1 MFDRLRNKD
10 PAQTQQ
16 TKFQLVTERGN
27 GYYAWNGKIYQSD
40 IVRAAMRPKV
50 KAIGKLV
57 AKHVRQTVLKDGT
70 RKLEINP
77 EVYIRFL
84 LEEPNAYM
92 TGQKLQEKMASQLI
106 LNNNAFALIIRDE
119 FGYPTEIYP
128 IPAVSA
134 EAIYDKQYTLYL
146 KFVFKNG
153 KIYTFPY
160 ADIIHLRQDFNN
172 NDIFGDPI
180 APALA
185 PLMEI
190 VNTTDQGIVK
200 AIKNGGMIRWL
211 LKFTSSV
218 RPEDLKKQAAD
229 FAANFLSIE
238 NGGNGVAATDAKA
251 DAQQIDPKDYVPN
264 ATQMDK
270 TTQRIYAL
278 FNTNQKIVQSE
289 FDENGFNAYFE
300 AEIEPVV
307 IELTNEYTRKLFTRR
322 ERGFGNRIIFEAA
335 NLATASMQTKL
346 NLAQMVDRGALTPN
360 EWREVFNLV
369 PVPGGDEPIRRL
381 DTAVVNQ
388 INTLTQKLGG
398 NNDEAILALID
409 KLLTTRVKGGDK
421 G

>member
-1 MFDRLRNKD
+1 MNPIGLFDRLRNKE
-10 PAQTQQ
+10 PTQQ
-16 TKFQLVTERGN
+16 TKYQLITERGN
-27 GYYAWNGKIYQSD
+27 GFFAWNGKIYQSD

-50 KAIGKLV
+50 KAIGKLA
-57 AKHVRQTVLKDGT
+57 AKHIRQTVLKDGT
-70 RKLEINP
+70 RKLEVNP

-84 LEEPNAYM
+84 LEEPNPYM
-92 TGQKLQEKMASQLI
+92 TGQKLQEKMASQLV

-128 IPAVSA
+128 IPALSA

-146 KFVFKNG
+146 KFLFANG
-153 KIYTFPY
+153 KSYTFPY

-172 NDIFGDPI
+172 NDIFGDSI
-180 APALA
+180 APALS

-200 AIKNGGMIRWL
+200 AIKNGGIIRWL
-211 LKFTSSV
+211 LKFTSTM
-218 RPEDLKKQAAD
+218 RPEDLKARSD
-229 FAANFLSIE
+229 EFAANFLSIE
-238 NGGNGVAATDAKA
+238 SSGAGVAATDAKA
-251 DAQQIDPKDYVPN
+251 EAQQIDPKDYVPN

-289 FDENGFNAYFE
+289 YDENGWNAYYE
-300 AEIEPVV
+300 AEIEPAV
-307 IELTNEYTRKLFTRR
+307 IELSNEYTRKLFSRR
-322 ERGFGNRIIFEAA
+322 ERGFGNRILFEAA

-369 PVPGGDEPIRRL
+369 PVPGGDDPVRRL
-381 DTAVVNQ
+381 DTAP
-388 INTLTQKLGG
+388 
-398 NNDEAILALID
+398 
-409 KLLTTRVKGGDK
+409 VKGGEK
-421 G
+421 A

>member
-1 MFDRLRNKD
+1 VNPIGLFDRLRNKE
-10 PAQTQQ
+10 PTQQ
-16 TKFQLVTERGN
+16 TKYQLITERGN
-27 GYYAWNGKIYQSD
+27 GFFAWNGKIYQSD

-57 AKHVRQTVLKDGT
+57 AKHVRQTIQKDGS
-70 RKLEINP
+70 RKLEVNP
-77 EVYIRFL
+77 EPYIRFL
-84 LEEPNAYM
+84 LEEPNPYM

-134 EAIYDKQYTLYL
+134 EAIYNKQYVLYI
-146 KFVFKNG
+146 KFLFQNG
-153 KIYTFPY
+153 KSYTFPY

-190 VNTTDQGIVK
+190 VTTTDQGIVK
-200 AIKNGGMIRWL
+200 AIKNSSIIRWL
-211 LKFTSSV
+211 LKFTASM

-229 FAANFLSIE
+229 FAANFLSVE
-238 NGGNGVAATDAKA
+238 NSGTGVAATDAKA
-251 DAQQIDPKDYVPN
+251 DAQQIKPEDYVPN
-264 ATQMDK
+264 AAQMDR
-270 TTQRIYAL
+270 TTQRIYSL
-278 FNTNQKIVQSE
+278 FNTNQKIVQSDY
-289 FDENGFNAYFE
+289 DENIWNAYFE
-300 AEIEPVV
+300 AEIEPMV
-307 IELTNEYTRKLFTRR
+307 IELSNEYTRKLFTRR

-360 EWREVFNLV
+360 EWREVFNLA
-369 PVPGGDEPIRRL
+369 PVDGGDEPIRRL
-381 DTAVVNQ
+381 DTAVV
-388 INTLTQKLGG
+388 
-398 NNDEAILALID
+398 
-409 KLLTTRVKGGDK
+409 KGGDE

>member
-1 MFDRLRNKD
+1 MFDRLRNKE
-10 PAQTQQ
+10 PTQQAQ

-27 GYYAWNGKIYQSD
+27 GFYAWNGKIYQSD
-40 IVRAAMRPKV
+40 IVRAATRPKV

-57 AKHVRQTVLKDGT
+57 AKHIRQTVLKDGT
-70 RKLEINP
+70 RKLEVNP

-84 LEEPNAYM
+84 LEEPNSYM
-92 TGQKLQEKMASQLI
+92 TGQKLQEKLASQLI

-119 FGYPTEIYP
+119 FGYPAEIYP

-134 EAIYDKQYTLYL
+134 EAVYDKNYVLYL
-146 KFVFKNG
+146 KFVFANG

-190 VNTTDQGIVK
+190 VTTTDQGIVK
-200 AIKNGGMIRWL
+200 AIKNGGIIRWL
-211 LKFTSSV
+211 LKFMTSM
-218 RPEDLKKQAAD
+218 RPEDRKREAEE

-238 NGGNGVAATDAKA
+238 SSGTGVAAVDSKA

-264 ATQMDK
+264 ATQMDR

-289 FDENGFNAYFE
+289 YDENGWNAYYE

-307 IELTNEYTRKLFTRR
+307 IELSNEYTRKIFSRR
-322 ERGFGNRIIFEAA
+322 ERGFGNRILFEAA

-346 NLAQMVDRGALTPN
+346 NLVQFVDRGIMTPN
-360 EWREVFNLV
+360 EVREVFNLT
-369 PVPGGDEPIRRL
+369 PIEGGDAPIRRL
-381 DTAVVNQ
+381 DTRP
-388 INTLTQKLGG
+388 I
-398 NNDEAILALID
+398 DE
-409 KLLTTRVKGGDK
+409 
-421 G
+421 

>member
-1 MFDRLRNKD
+1 VNLIGLFDRFRNKE
-10 PAQTQQ
+10 PTQQQ

-27 GYYAWNGKIYQSD
+27 GFYTWNGKIYHSD

-57 AKHVRQTVLKDGT
+57 AKHVRQTVLKDGA
-70 RKLEINP
+70 RKLEVNP
-77 EVYIRFL
+77 EPYIRFL
-84 LEEPNAYM
+84 LEEPNPYM
-92 TGQKLQEKMASQLI
+92 TGQKLQEKLAAQLI

-134 EAIYDKQYTLYL
+134 EAIYDKNYVLYL
-146 KFVFKNG
+146 KFIFTNG
-153 KIYTFPY
+153 KMYTFPY

-190 VNTTDQGIVK
+190 VTTTDQGIVK
-200 AIKNGGMIRWL
+200 AIKNSSIIRWL
-211 LKFTSSV
+211 LQFTASM
-218 RPEDLKKQAAD
+218 RPEDLKKQAAE

-238 NGGNGVAATDAKA
+238 NSGTGVAATDAKA
-251 DAQQIDPKDYVPN
+251 EAKQIEPKDYVPN
-264 ATQMDK
+264 AAQMDR

-278 FNTNQKIVQSE
+278 FNTNQKIVMSE
-289 FDENGFNAYFE
+289 YDENGWNAYYE
-300 AEIEPVV
+300 AEVEPVV
-307 IELTNEYTRKLFTRR
+307 IELGNEYTRKLFTRR
-322 ERGFGNRIIFEAA
+322 ERGFGNRIVFEAA

-360 EWREVFNLV
+360 EWREVLNLS
-369 PVPGGDEPIRRL
+369 PIDGGDEPIRRL
-381 DTAVVNQ
+381 DTAVV
-388 INTLTQKLGG
+388 
-398 NNDEAILALID
+398 
-409 KLLTTRVKGGDK
+409 KGGDK

>member
-1 MFDRLRNKD
+1 MGLLDRFRNKE
-10 PAQTQQ
+10 PTQQ
-16 TKFQLVTERGN
+16 TRFQLVTERGN
-27 GYYAWNGKIYQSD
+27 GFYAWNGKIYQSD

-57 AKHVRQTVLKDGT
+57 AKHIRQTVLKDGT
-70 RKLEINP
+70 RKLEVNP
-77 EVYIRFL
+77 DAYIRFL
-84 LEEPNAYM
+84 LEEPNPYM

-134 EAIYDKQYTLYL
+134 EAIYNKQYVLYI
-146 KFVFKNG
+146 KFLFQNG
-153 KIYTFPY
+153 KSYTFPY

-180 APALA
+180 ASALA

-190 VNTTDQGIVK
+190 VTTTDQGIVK
-200 AIKNGGMIRWL
+200 AIKNSSIIRWL
-211 LKFTSSV
+211 LKFTASM

-229 FAANFLSIE
+229 FAANFLSVE
-238 NGGNGVAATDAKA
+238 NSGTGVAATDAKA
-251 DAQQIDPKDYVPN
+251 DAQQIKPEDYVPN
-264 ATQMDK
+264 AAQMDR
-270 TTQRIYAL
+270 TTQRIYSL
-278 FNTNQKIVQSE
+278 FNTNQKIVQSDY
-289 FDENGFNAYFE
+289 DENIWNAYFE
-300 AEIEPVV
+300 AEIEPQV
-307 IELTNEYTRKLFTRR
+307 IELSNEYTRKLFTRR

-360 EWREVFNLV
+360 EWREVFNLA
-369 PVPGGDEPIRRL
+369 PVDGGDEPIRRL
-381 DTAVVNQ
+381 DTAVV
-388 INTLTQKLGG
+388 
-398 NNDEAILALID
+398 
-409 KLLTTRVKGGDK
+409 KGGDE

>member
-1 MFDRLRNKD
+1 MNLIGLFDRFRNKE
-10 PAQTQQ
+10 PIQQQ

-27 GYYAWNGKIYQSD
+27 GFYTWNGKIYHSD

-57 AKHVRQTVLKDGT
+57 AKHVRQTVLKDGA
-70 RKLEINP
+70 RKLEVNP
-77 EVYIRFL
+77 EPYIRFL
-84 LEEPNAYM
+84 LEEPNPYM
-92 TGQKLQEKMASQLI
+92 TGQKLQEKLAAQLI

-134 EAIYDKQYTLYL
+134 EAIYDKNYVLYL
-146 KFVFKNG
+146 KFIFTNG
-153 KIYTFPY
+153 KMYTFPY

-190 VNTTDQGIVK
+190 VTTTDQGIVK
-200 AIKNGGMIRWL
+200 AIKNSSIIRWL
-211 LKFTSSV
+211 LQFTASM
-218 RPEDLKKQAAD
+218 RPEDLKKQAAE

-238 NGGNGVAATDAKA
+238 NSGTGVAATDAKA
-251 DAQQIDPKDYVPN
+251 EAKQIEPKDYVPN
-264 ATQMDK
+264 AAQMDR

-278 FNTNQKIVQSE
+278 FNTNQKIVMSE
-289 FDENGFNAYFE
+289 YDENGWNAYYE
-300 AEIEPVV
+300 AEVEPVV
-307 IELTNEYTRKLFTRR
+307 IELGNEYTRKLFTRR
-322 ERGFGNRIIFEAA
+322 ERGFGNRIVFEAA

-360 EWREVFNLV
+360 EWREVLNLS
-369 PVPGGDEPIRRL
+369 PIDGGDEPIRRL
-381 DTAVVNQ
+381 DTAVV
-388 INTLTQKLGG
+388 
-398 NNDEAILALID
+398 
-409 KLLTTRVKGGDK
+409 KGGDK

>member
-1 MFDRLRNKD
+1 MGLLDRFRNKE
-10 PAQTQQ
+10 PTQQ
-16 TKFQLVTERGN
+16 TRFQLVTERGN
-27 GYYAWNGKIYQSD
+27 GFYAWNGKIYQSD

-57 AKHVRQTVLKDGT
+57 AKHIRQTVLKDGT
-70 RKLEINP
+70 RKLEVNP
-77 EVYIRFL
+77 DAYIRFL
-84 LEEPNAYM
+84 LEEPNPYM

-134 EAIYDKQYTLYL
+134 EAIYNKQYVLYI
-146 KFVFKNG
+146 KFLFQNG
-153 KIYTFPY
+153 KSYTFPY

-200 AIKNGGMIRWL
+200 AIKNSSIIRWL
-211 LKFTSSV
+211 LKFTASM

-238 NGGNGVAATDAKA
+238 NSGTGVAATDAKA
-251 DAQQIDPKDYVPN
+251 EAQQIDPKDYVPN

-278 FNTNQKIVQSE
+278 FNTNQKIVQSDY
-289 FDENGFNAYFE
+289 DENGWNAYFE
-300 AEIEPVV
+300 AEIEPSV
-307 IELTNEYTRKLFTRR
+307 IELSNEYTRKLFTRR
-322 ERGFGNRIIFEAA
+322 ERGFGNRIVFEAA

-346 NLAQMVDRGALTPN
+346 NLVQFVDRGIMTPN
-360 EWREVFNLV
+360 EVREVFNLT
-369 PVPGGDEPIRRL
+369 PIEGGDAPIRRL
-381 DTAVVNQ
+381 DTRPV
-388 INTLTQKLGG
+388 
-398 NNDEAILALID
+398 DE
-409 KLLTTRVKGGDK
+409 
-421 G
+421 

>member
-1 MFDRLRNKD
+1 MNPIGLFDRLRNKE
-10 PAQTQQ
+10 PTQQ
-16 TKFQLVTERGN
+16 TRFQLVTERGN
-27 GYYAWNGKIYQSD
+27 GFYAWNGKIYQSD

-57 AKHVRQTVLKDGT
+57 AKHIRQTVLKDGS
-70 RKLEINP
+70 RKLEVNP
-77 EVYIRFL
+77 EPYIRFL
-84 LEEPNAYM
+84 LEEPNPYM

-134 EAIYDKQYTLYL
+134 EAIYNKQYVLYI
-146 KFVFKNG
+146 KFLFQNG
-153 KIYTFPY
+153 KSYTFPY

-190 VNTTDQGIVK
+190 VTTTDQGIVK
-200 AIKNGGMIRWL
+200 AIKNSSIIRWL
-211 LKFTSSV
+211 LKFTASM

-229 FAANFLSIE
+229 FAANFLSVE
-238 NGGNGVAATDAKA
+238 NSGTGVAATDAKA
-251 DAQQIDPKDYVPN
+251 DAQQIKPEDYVPN
-264 ATQMDK
+264 AAQMDR
-270 TTQRIYAL
+270 TTQRIYSL
-278 FNTNQKIVQSE
+278 FNTNQKIVQSDY
-289 FDENGFNAYFE
+289 DENIWNAYFE
-300 AEIEPVV
+300 AEIEPQV
-307 IELTNEYTRKLFTRR
+307 IELSNEYTRKLFTRR

-360 EWREVFNLV
+360 EWREVFNLA
-369 PVPGGDEPIRRL
+369 PVDGGDEPIRRL
-381 DTAVVNQ
+381 DTAVV
-388 INTLTQKLGG
+388 
-398 NNDEAILALID
+398 
-409 KLLTTRVKGGDK
+409 KGGDE

>member
-1 MFDRLRNKD
+1 VNPIGLFDRLRNKE
-10 PAQTQQ
+10 PTQQ
-16 TKFQLVTERGN
+16 TRFQLVTERGN
-27 GYYAWNGKIYQSD
+27 GFYAWNGKIYQSD

-57 AKHVRQTVLKDGT
+57 AKHVRQTIQKDGS
-70 RKLEINP
+70 RKLEVNP
-77 EVYIRFL
+77 EPYIRFL
-84 LEEPNAYM
+84 LEEPNPYM

-134 EAIYDKQYTLYL
+134 EAIYNKQYVLYI
-146 KFVFKNG
+146 KFLFQNG
-153 KIYTFPY
+153 KSYTFPY

-190 VNTTDQGIVK
+190 VTTTDQGIVK
-200 AIKNGGMIRWL
+200 AIKNSSIIRWL
-211 LKFTSSV
+211 LKFTASM

-229 FAANFLSIE
+229 FAANFLSVE
-238 NGGNGVAATDAKA
+238 NSGTGVAATDAKA
-251 DAQQIDPKDYVPN
+251 DAQQIKPEDYVPN
-264 ATQMDK
+264 AAQMDR
-270 TTQRIYAL
+270 TTQRIYSL
-278 FNTNQKIVQSE
+278 FNTNQKIVQSDY
-289 FDENGFNAYFE
+289 DENIWNAYFE
-300 AEIEPVV
+300 AEIEPMV
-307 IELTNEYTRKLFTRR
+307 IELSNEYTRKLFTRR

-360 EWREVFNLV
+360 EWREVFNLA
-369 PVPGGDEPIRRL
+369 PVDGGDEPIRRL
-381 DTAVVNQ
+381 DTAVV
-388 INTLTQKLGG
+388 
-398 NNDEAILALID
+398 
-409 KLLTTRVKGGDK
+409 KGGDE